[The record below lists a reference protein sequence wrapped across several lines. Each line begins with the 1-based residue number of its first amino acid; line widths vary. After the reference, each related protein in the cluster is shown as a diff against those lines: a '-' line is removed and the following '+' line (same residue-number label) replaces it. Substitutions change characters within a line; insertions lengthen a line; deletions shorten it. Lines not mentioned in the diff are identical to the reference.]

1 MKPMCKQVSGDFDV
15 HVMLQRHFYPAGFAV
30 YITLG
35 GTTKGKKEMSKIAD
49 VFKGFDHWMKNYNHH
64 GASHS
69 ESLRDFITCDSCI
82 VESGVSY
89 DEYVA
94 LELLVKDNKYS
105 IEWVVPYETFGE
117 LVAENKAQQA
127 RMRAER

>member
-1 MKPMCKQVSGDFDV
+1 
-15 HVMLQRHFYPAGFAV
+15 
-30 YITLG
+30 
-35 GTTKGKKEMSKIAD
+35 MSKIAD
-49 VFKGFDHWMKNYNHH
+49 VFKRFDHWMKNYNHH

-69 ESLRDFITCDSCI
+69 ESLKNFIHCDGCI
-82 VESGVSY
+82 AECGVSY

-94 LELLVKDNKYS
+94 LALLAKDAKYS

-117 LVAENKAQQA
+117 LLTEAKATRA